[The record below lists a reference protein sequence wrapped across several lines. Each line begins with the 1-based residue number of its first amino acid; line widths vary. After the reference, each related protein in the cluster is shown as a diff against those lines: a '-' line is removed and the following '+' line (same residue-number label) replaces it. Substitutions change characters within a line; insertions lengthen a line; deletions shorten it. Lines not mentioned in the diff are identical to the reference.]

1 MIKIDNDR
9 KMFTRNLFLQ
19 SLKIKALRKLLISIA
34 ESRMKKYI
42 AASDYPFLPEMV
54 SRKAFVA
61 FKNLLESIE
70 TNYEKGNIS
79 FRYIKK
85 FIRTLALSSHTLPDE
100 SLSFK
105 ARYGFDPPMFVLLSP
120 TAVCN
125 LNCAGCYADCDQKK
139 RATMDF
145 DICTRILEEKQASW
159 GSYLTVI
166 SGGEPFM
173 YHNNGKTIFDLFEA
187 FPDNLFL
194 VYTNGSLINEE
205 TAQRLARTGN
215 VTPAISVEGFEKET
229 DERRGP
235 GMHRKILK
243 AMENL
248 RNAGVMFGLSV
259 TLTSKNS
266 DLFISDFDRFCEYYM
281 DEQGAVFAWL
291 FQYMPIG
298 RDHDSFALLVP
309 PEKRKALYVKT
320 WRLIEEKGRFIADF
334 WNSGETSAGCLAA
347 GRSGGFIYID
357 WNGNVMP
364 CVFNPYYTDNIK
376 DVYAANGHLDDV
388 LFSPLM
394 RGLREWQNKY
404 YLNREPASEK
414 NSVLTCCPLKDHFRD
429 SYKIMKDARVKFSN
443 PEAEAAFADRGYYDN
458 MVAYGDACREQLDP
472 LWEKYL
478 VHERKK
484 LKN

>member
-1 MIKIDNDR
+1 MMKIDNER
-9 KMFTRNLFLQ
+9 KMFTSNLILQ
-19 SLKIKALRKLLISIA
+19 SLKIKAFRKLLIGMA

-54 SRKAFVA
+54 SYKAFTA

-70 TNYEKGNIS
+70 SNYEKGNIS
-79 FRYIKK
+79 FGYIKK
-85 FIRTLALSSHTLPDE
+85 FIRTLALSSHTLPNE
-100 SLSFK
+100 SWSFK
-105 ARYGFDPPMFVLLSP
+105 VRYGFDPPMFVLLSP

-139 RATMDF
+139 RATLDF
-145 DICTRILEEKQASW
+145 DICKRILKEKQAPW
-159 GSYLTVI
+159 GSYFTVI

-173 YHNNGKTIFDLFEA
+173 YHDNGKTIFDLFEA

-194 VYTNGSLINEE
+194 VYTNGSLINEK
-205 TAQRLARTGN
+205 TAERLARTGN

-229 DERRGP
+229 DERRGK
-235 GMHRKILK
+235 GMHRKILN
-243 AMENL
+243 AMEHL

-309 PEKRKALYVKT
+309 PEKRKAL
-320 WRLIEEKGRFIADF
+320 
-334 WNSGETSAGCLAA
+334 
-347 GRSGGFIYID
+347 
-357 WNGNVMP
+357 
-364 CVFNPYYTDNIK
+364 
-376 DVYAANGHLDDV
+376 
-388 LFSPLM
+388 
-394 RGLREWQNKY
+394 
-404 YLNREPASEK
+404 
-414 NSVLTCCPLKDHFRD
+414 
-429 SYKIMKDARVKFSN
+429 
-443 PEAEAAFADRGYYDN
+443 
-458 MVAYGDACREQLDP
+458 
-472 LWEKYL
+472 WEKYL